1 MKKVVI
7 IIAVLFVIIAGGLYY
22 YKKWRHDFVRHKV
35 PELVFLKSDSLYRIT
50 YDSVDIDEI
59 AGEITINNLHL
70 QPDTTYKRISNGN
83 LPTNLLEVK
92 VEQLRITGLKTD
104 KALLNKEIIA
114 DKVKL
119 SRPIVTIFKN
129 ELGPATPKTKKT
141 AVNEVYKAVLRQLE
155 HIGIDT
161 ILISNADYRVCNW
174 SKEDTF
180 LAAKSIDAQLF
191 NLDISDSTS
200 TDTSRVLFAKK
211 AELTVGNMLLKSKKK
226 PYEYRLTDLV
236 VHSATKVFAI
246 RNMFV
251 IPLLSEPAFM
261 RNSKL
266 QTDRLDFELSD
277 IRFRN
282 INVQELLNANILA
295 DTLNIERS
303 SFKIFRDLSY
313 PRDKLDRTLK
323 FPQQQL
329 TNSPISIALKTVV
342 LQHAYVEYKEKNPK
356 SDSSGKVRFYNTK
369 AIMHNVTNREEDILH
384 DSICTVFIST
394 NLLNGPLFAVSIR
407 FNLKSSHGKFSVDGS
422 LGAADA
428 SLYAQLS
435 KPMGLVS
442 VDKGFISSLHFNLYG
457 DDYYCRGNLILL
469 YQGLKVSLLK
479 KDNEDNEYK
488 KKLLASFLANKVVI
502 NDNPKKK
509 KDVRKATIFYPRDTN
524 RSWFSLVWKS
534 IFSGVKQTVGM

>member
-1 MKKVVI
+1 MKKVII

-22 YKKWRHDFVRHKV
+22 YKKWRHDFLRHKV

-50 YDSVDIDEI
+50 YDSVEIDEI
-59 AGEITINNLHL
+59 AGEITIKNLYL
-70 QPDTTYKRISNGN
+70 RPDTTYKRISTGT
-83 LPTNLLEVK
+83 LPAKLLEVK

-104 KALLNKEIIA
+104 RALLNKEIVA

-119 SRPIVTIFKN
+119 SRPIVTLFKN
-129 ELGPATPKTKKT
+129 EFGQAPPKTKKI
-141 AVNEVYKAVLRQLE
+141 AVDEVYRVVLRQLE
-155 HIGIDT
+155 HIAIDT
-161 ILISNADYRVCNW
+161 ILITNADYRVCNW
-174 SKEDTF
+174 AKQDTF
-180 LAAKSIDAQLF
+180 LSAKSMDAQLF

-236 VHSATKVFAI
+236 VHSATKMFAI
-246 RNMFV
+246 RSMFV
-251 IPLLSEPAFM
+251 IPLLNEPAFM
-261 RNSKL
+261 KNAKL

-282 INVQELLNANILA
+282 INVQELLNGNILA
-295 DTLNIERS
+295 DTLNMERG

-313 PRDKLDRTLK
+313 PRDKLDRTFK

-329 TNSPISIALKTVV
+329 KNAAVSIALKTVII
-342 LQHAYVEYKEKNPK
+342 QHAYIEYKEKNPK
-356 SDSSGKVRFYNTK
+356 SDSSGKVRFYNTR
-369 AIMHNVTNREEDILH
+369 AVMHNVTNRQEDISH

-394 NLLNGPLFAVSIR
+394 NLLNVPLLAVSIR
-407 FNLKSSHGKFSVDGS
+407 FNLRSSHGKFSVDGT

-428 SLYAQLS
+428 NLYDQLS
-435 KPMGLVS
+435 KPMALVS
-442 VDKGFISSLHFNLYG
+442 VQKGFISSLHFNLYG
-457 DDYYCRGNLILL
+457 DDYYCRGNLLLL

-488 KKLLASFLANKVVI
+488 KKVIASFLANKVVI
-502 NDNPKKK
+502 DDNPKKK
-509 KDVRKATIFYPRDTN
+509 KDVRKADIFYTRDTN
-524 RSWFSLVWKS
+524 RSWFTLIWKA